1 MFAGGAWEACI
12 KRLQGEA
19 QWHDPHIFCPDPF
32 AANLKGKVKGF
43 TGICFNLLLS
53 ILPIV

>member
-1 MFAGGAWEACI
+1 MFAGGTWEACI

-32 AANLKGKVKGF
+32 AANLK
-43 TGICFNLLLS
+43 
-53 ILPIV
+53 ILEVLILKSRDSQEYVLIYC